1 MKDYLRSA
9 GIAFT
14 VRDVMADGAAAEFLE
29 SRNIYATPVL
39 SVDGTLLV
47 GFQKDRID
55 ALLGIGDRR

>member
-1 MKDYLRSA
+1 
-9 GIAFT
+9 
-14 VRDVMADGAAAEFLE
+14 MADGAAAEFLE

-55 ALLGIGDRR
+55 ALLGIADRR

>member
-1 MKDYLRSA
+1 
-9 GIAFT
+9 
-14 VRDVMADGAAAEFLE
+14 MADGAAGEFLE

-55 ALLGIGDRR
+55 ALLGIGR

>member
-14 VRDVMADGAAAEFLE
+14 VRDVMADGAAGEFLE

-47 GFQKDRID
+47 GFQKNRID
-55 ALLGIGDRR
+55 ALLGIGR

>member
-1 MKDYLRSA
+1 
-9 GIAFT
+9 
-14 VRDVMADGAAAEFLE
+14 MADGAAAEFLE

-55 ALLGIGDRR
+55 TLLGTGK